1 MLSWRGGLNAT
12 IGSNAFLIACLLNDA
27 IVVREA
33 SPESSRHQQSVEI
46 TKRLHGDPRR
56 ADRHIRANDRIEHP
70 CRDDNRRARFSFHKD
85 NLGSGALLRIEA
97 AHRSAMERMPAIVD
111 RYFMPDTGRITAR
124 WP

>member
-46 TKRLHGDPRR
+46 TKRLGGDPRR
-56 ADRHIRANDRIEHP
+56 ADRHLSANDRIDHP
-70 CRDDNRRARFSFHKD
+70 SRHDNRRARFSFHMD
-85 NLGSGALLRIEA
+85 NLGSRALLLIEA
-97 AHRSAMERMPAIVD
+97 AHCSPMERMPAVVD
-111 RYFMPDTGRITAR
+111 RHFLPDTGRITAR